1 MFIVIGNVL
10 DNTRACQKERE
21 KEEKYRRVN
30 HDIDRV
36 RRITH
41 HNSCK

>member
-1 MFIVIGNVL
+1 MLIVIGNVL

-41 HNSCK
+41 HNSC